1 MKQPTFTSPQQM
13 FNSRYY
19 TCRFH
24 E

>member
-1 MKQPTFTSPQQM
+1 MKQPTFTSPQKM
-13 FNSRYY
+13 SNSRYY